1 MSKMNPLAMSREI
14 DNINKNISFF
24 DSQIKNL
31 ENNQD
36 RINES
41 VEDLNEIKM
50 NKLEIIETLEQ
61 IREEFKFL
69 QTKVTTIDNSFRS
82 LVSRNIDYVNKNKEL
97 FHNFLKNI
105 VTLSEK
111 KINIL
116 LHVFDCSTYQD
127 YLLIDE
133 KELKEMGFNSSEIY
147 SLNRKCKEQLENYI

>member
-1 MSKMNPLAMSREI
+1 MSKMNPLTMSREI
-14 DNINKNISFF
+14 DNINKNITFF

-50 NKLEIIETLEQ
+50 NKIEIIESLEQ

-69 QTKVTTIDNSFRS
+69 QTKVNNIDSSFRS
-82 LVSRNIDYVNKNKEL
+82 LISRNIDYVNKNKEP

-105 VTLSEK
+105 ASLPEK

-127 YLLIDE
+127 YLLLEE
-133 KELKEMGFNSSEIY
+133 KELKEMGFSSSEIY
-147 SLNRKCKEQLENYI
+147 SLNRKCKEQLENYV